1 MSYSLSIDRVERY
14 LQEVFRSPVKVKDL
28 KLLGTGW
35 HAEAWKIVIECEGK
49 ERSLVLKFLKG
60 ERGFGHDYPADR
72 AQVLLMAHKDF
83 NKLPNHVK
91 SVDVG
96 YLDTYGDLHSCGN
109 YEEFFILMEEAK
121 GRPYIEDLKE
131 ILKRGS
137 LSDRDVRRLNILVNY
152 LVDIHSVKF
161 QGDPDAM
168 RRLYY
173 RRIRDLV
180 GHGEMIMGVVDS
192 AYPDDFKMIDKLQ
205 EIEILATRWRW
216 MLKKYYH
223 RLCQVHGD
231 YHPFNIWFTDDNKLT
246 VLDRSRGEW
255 GEPAD
260 DVTCLLTNY
269 IWFSLLDKGKFTG
282 VFETMFRQFLKS
294 YIDSTGDE
302 EILKVCQPWFAFRA
316 IVIAS
321 PLFYPD
327 NPENVREGLIN
338 FALNVMR
345 IDKFDPDLVNDL
357 IRG

>member
-14 LQEVFRSPVKVKDL
+14 LKEVFNAPVQVRDL

-35 HAEAWKIVIECEGK
+35 HAEAWKITVNVEGS
-49 ERSLVLKFLKG
+49 ERNLVLKFLKG

-83 NKLPNHVK
+83 NKLPNHVR
-91 SVDVG
+91 SIDVG
-96 YLDTYGDLHSCGN
+96 YIDMYGDLHSCGN
-109 YEEFFILMEEAK
+109 YEEFFIVMEEAV
-121 GRPYIEDLKE
+121 GTPYISDLRD
-131 ILKRGS
+131 ILQRGS
-137 LSDRDVRRLNILVNY
+137 LTDRDRRRLNILVEY
-152 LVDIHSVKF
+152 LVNIHSVKY
-161 QGDPDAM
+161 QGDVESM

-173 RRIRDLV
+173 RRVRDLV
-180 GHGEMIMGVVDS
+180 GHGEMIMGVIDS
-192 AYPDDFKMIDKLQ
+192 AYPDDFKMMDKLE
-205 EIEILATRWRW
+205 EIEILAARWRW
-216 MLKKYYH
+216 MLKKHYH

-231 YHPFNIWFTDDNKLT
+231 YHPFNIWFKDNDELV

-269 IWFSLLDKGKFTG
+269 IWFALLDKGKFTG
-282 VFETMFRQFLKS
+282 VFEEMFRTFLKR
-294 YIDSTGDE
+294 YIELTDDKN
-302 EILKVCQPWFAFRA
+302 ILKVCQPWFAFRA

-327 NPENVREGLIN
+327 NPENVREALIN

-345 IDKFDPDLVNDL
+345 IEEFDPDLVNDL